1 MKKTFTLTALLV
13 LLGQQLA
20 MACDVCKTQQPKG
33 FENITHGAGPKGSMD
48 WVILAAATIV
58 VLATVYLCVKYLA
71 KPEKNCPD
79 HIKNIVLNEG
89 F

>member
-1 MKKTFTLTALLV
+1 MKKTFSLIALLFFFS
-13 LLGQQLA
+13 QPLA
-20 MACDVCKTQQPKG
+20 WACDVCKTQQPKG
-33 FENITHGAGPKGSMD
+33 FENITHGSGPTGFLD
-48 WVILAAATIV
+48 YVIMVAAALV
-58 VLATVYLCVKYLA
+58 VLATIYLCIKYLF